1 MSRELPTRRHMLRI
15 VVVIVGE
22 RTSTWR
28 RVVGLLEF
36 WFCLEVDRG
45 TVHLMLGLTAKVEVV
60 TEKIISVAARCFDDG
75 GNPNL
80 PLL

>member
-1 MSRELPTRRHMLRI
+1 MARELPTCRRMLQI

-36 WFCLEVDRG
+36 WFCLEVDQG
-45 TVHLMLGLTAKVEVV
+45 TVHLMLGSSAEVEVV
-60 TEKIISVAARCFDDG
+60 AEKIISVAARCFDDG